1 MEMKCPYCNSEM
13 EKGEINQDRYALKW
27 KSEKKGAKSVKL
39 TSMLTQTYA
48 STYVCVSILVSFTSM
63 LTQTY
68 VDAYLCRNC
77 NKIIIDVDSV
87 EE

>member
-1 MEMKCPYCNSEM
+1 MMEMKCPYCNSEM
-13 EKGEINQDRYALKW
+13 VNQDRYALKW

-39 TSMLTQTYA
+39 TSMLTQTY
-48 STYVCVSILVSFTSM
+48 
-63 LTQTY
+63 

>member
-1 MEMKCPYCNSEM
+1 MMEMKCPYCNSEM

-39 TSMLTQTYA
+39 TSMLTQTD
-48 STYVCVSILVSFTSM
+48 
-63 LTQTY
+63 

-77 NKIIIDVDSV
+77 NKMIIDVDSI